1 MTILPKTSKN
11 LAQSPTVKLVVGQ
24 THGRDVAK
32 ASGTAVSDGLLT
44 RNPAPEASPP
54 STPSKSGKFVLSC

>member
-1 MTILPKTSKN
+1 MTIRPKTSNN
-11 LAQSPTVKLVVGQ
+11 LAQSPTVKIVVGD
-24 THGRDVAK
+24 THGRDVTK
-32 ASGTAVSDGLLT
+32 MLGTAVNDGLLT